1 MSRNRRRPFFTPVF
15 VLLLAALLTA
25 ALLLAANGAQRKE
38 QAEKLASLTPT
49 PTGIPRKVSYIY
61 DRQTPAPTPLLIGNG
76 KEGPVVAAIQQR
88 LRELGYYQ
96 GEVDGQFGAQT
107 RLAVLAF
114 QQASGLTAD
123 GVVGETTYR
132 LLMGQK

>member
-1 MSRNRRRPFFTPVF
+1 MTLNQVALS
-15 VLLLAALLTA
+15 LLQRELSLA
-25 ALLLAANGAQRKE
+25 GFSPE
-38 QAEKLASLTPT
+38 DE
-49 PTGIPRKVSYIY
+49 
-61 DRQTPAPTPLLIGNG
+61 
-76 KEGPVVAAIQQR
+76 QR